1 MSIASSMPDRAPL
14 SLQKIRQVFL
24 GELGLVLIF
33 LFALLLV
40 WLTVPNFGTTRN
52 ILGLLQSV
60 VTIGLVACTMMFCLA
75 SRDFDL
81 SVGSN
86 VAFAGMIAVIVAN
99 ATQSVV
105 LGLLMA
111 ILCSTLIGT
120 LNGVIIAKLRI
131 NALITTLAMMQ
142 IVRGLALISSNGRA
156 VGINDA
162 VFYEIALLKI
172 GGIPL
177 PVIIMLLFFI
187 TAGILLNRTV
197 FGRNTL
203 AIGGNPE
210 ASRLAGVRVERMRIW
225 IFTLQGFA
233 CAVAGIILA
242 SKITSGQPNAAVGLE
257 LSVIS
262 ACVLGGVSLAGGR
275 ATISGVFV
283 GVMIMGI
290 AENAMNLLNI
300 QAFYQ
305 YLVRGIILL
314 LAVLLDNLRSKSL

>member
-1 MSIASSMPDRAPL
+1 MSRHHPSDSHPL
-14 SLQKIRQVFL
+14 AKLKTLFL
-24 GELGLVLIF
+24 GDFGLVIIF
-33 LFALLLV
+33 AIALLIV
-40 WLTVPNFGTTRN
+40 WSTVPGFGSTRN

-60 VTIGLVACTMMFCLA
+60 VTIGIVACTMMLCLS

-86 VAFAGMIAVIVAN
+86 VAFAGMIVVMGAN
-99 ATQSVV
+99 ATNSVM
-105 LGLLMA
+105 LGIILA
-111 ILCSTLIGT
+111 IIGSTLIGT
-120 LNGVIIAKLRI
+120 INGVIIAKFKI

-142 IVRGLALISSNGRA
+142 IVRGLAMISSNGRA
-156 VGINDA
+156 IGINDA
-162 VFYEIALLKI
+162 NFYEIALFKI
-172 GGIPL
+172 QGIPL
-177 PVIIMLLFFI
+177 PIIIMIVFFI
-187 TAGILLNRTV
+187 IFAIILNKTV

-203 AIGGNPE
+203 AIGGNPD
-210 ASRLAGVRVERMRIW
+210 ASRLAGVNVDQMRIW
-225 IFTLQGFA
+225 IFALQGFA

-242 SKITSGQPNAAVGLE
+242 SKITSGQPNAAMGLE

-275 ATISGVFV
+275 ATMSGVFV

-305 YLVRGIILL
+305 YLVRGAILL
-314 LAVLLDNLRSKSL
+314 LAVLLDNLRSKTTSK